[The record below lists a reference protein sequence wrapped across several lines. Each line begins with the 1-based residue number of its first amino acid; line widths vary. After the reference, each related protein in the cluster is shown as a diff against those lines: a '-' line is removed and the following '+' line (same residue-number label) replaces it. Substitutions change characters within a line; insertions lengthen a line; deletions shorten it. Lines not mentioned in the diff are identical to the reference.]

1 MTHSALW
8 CSMQEGEFMVTRDE
22 ITAIIGECMSI
33 QMIDAPIDYDTEI
46 VIDSFGF
53 VWLQHL
59 LEERFGVD
67 LQQPGRDVILSL
79 NSARSVHQ
87 YLAEIYPDRFAVTD

>member
-1 MTHSALW
+1 M
-8 CSMQEGEFMVTRDE
+8 
-22 ITAIIGECMSI
+22 TAIIAECMSI
-33 QMIDAPIDYDTEI
+33 QMVESPIDYDTEI

-67 LQQPGRDVILSL
+67 LQQPGRDVIQAL
-79 NSARSVHQ
+79 NSARSVHR
-87 YLAEIYPDRFAVTD
+87 YLAEVCPDRFAPAE